1 MVGGA
6 GGTHARTEDLAQ
18 ASHILASARERI
30 DGVAAWARANAAD
43 FVGASWGVGEVGDIA
58 SHVVEALDWVNAGAG
73 GARATASDI
82 EEISRGLAETVSLLE
97 GAERGAGGLWDQVGE
112 TLGGAA
118 RRGLAGLELASWL
131 GTAATQPWSLF
142 AQGGPSSVSPLPPP
156 EATALLDASAIEAAL
171 GAGHAVAPIPGW
183 LGFSLTEFLTLML
196 ALPAMGW
203 AQLLGGTRTLT
214 VEKSDVQITSPPRG
228 SEDLVER
235 IGALYP
241 NDGQVGDVARV
252 AIECIEHADGSRAW
266 IVEIPGTQ
274 SFIPN
279 GGPNPFDLTADLQ
292 MMARQASDVMM
303 TVTAAMEQAHIAP
316 GEPVMLSG
324 HSLGGIAAMA
334 LAANEAFAAHYSVA
348 AVVTAGSPVA
358 RFAPIGG
365 PSVLSLENS
374 TDIVWALDG
383 APNPDRATWITV
395 HQDLRASDLAA
406 DQAAATSLVGSHEPA
421 TYARTAG
428 LFDASSASSARAW
441 REQNATF
448 IADGTS
454 TSTRTTYAITRGA
467 DAE

>member
-6 GGTHARTEDLAQ
+6 GGTHARTEDLTQ
-18 ASHILASARERI
+18 ASHILASARDRI
-30 DGVAAWARANAAD
+30 DGVAAWARANASD
-43 FVGASWGVGEVGDIA
+43 FVGASWGSGEVGDIA

-73 GARATASDI
+73 GARAIASEI

-97 GAERGAGGLWDQVGE
+97 GAERGAGGLWEELGAI
-112 TLGGAA
+112 LGGAA
-118 RRGLAGLELASWL
+118 RRGVAGLELASWF

-142 AQGGPSSVSPLPPP
+142 APGGPSSVSPLPPP
-156 EATALLDASAIEAAL
+156 EATALLDAGAIEATL
-171 GAGHAVAPIPGW
+171 GGGHAVAPVPGW

-214 VEKSDVQITSPPRG
+214 VNEEHTQITTPPSG
-228 SEDLVER
+228 AEGIVER

-241 NDGQVGDVARV
+241 SPGTDGDVARV
-252 AIECIEHADGSRAW
+252 AIECIEHADGTRAW

-274 SFIPN
+274 SFLPN
-279 GGPNPFDLTADLQ
+279 GGANPFDLTADVQ
-292 MMARQASDVMM
+292 MMAGQASDVMIA
-303 TVTAAMEQAHIAP
+303 VTAAMEQAHIAP

-334 LAANEAFAAHYSVA
+334 LAANESFSSHYSVA

-358 RFAPIGG
+358 RFAPVGG
-365 PSVLSLENS
+365 PAVLSLENS

-406 DQAAATSLVGSHEPA
+406 DRAAATSLVGSHEPA

-428 LFDASSASSARAW
+428 LFDSSSASSARAW

-454 TSTRTTYAITRGA
+454 TSTRTTYAITRG
-467 DAE
+467 DEAE